1 MNFLKTKKEHP
12 KTQKISESEGKA
24 DIQKLL
30 VDKNKDVYTKGGAK
44 ALDTKGFK
52 VLYMWTH
59 GKAPK
64 VGQNKLQ
71 LLAVWN
77 AANNNPIKENKP
89 RKTEDQRE
97 LEILDANIIH
107 ICNTEIGRQ
116 TKKVVDHTLAVLP
129 KMSKYQLRIL
139 INAIPSSL

>member
-1 MNFLKTKKEHP
+1 MNFLKTKKEQP

-59 GKAPK
+59 GKVPRL
-64 VGQNKLQ
+64 GQNKQQ
-71 LLAVWN
+71 LLYAWN
-77 AANNNPIKENKP
+77 AAKNNPIEDNKP
-89 RKTEDQRE
+89 WTTEDQSE
-97 LEILDANIIH
+97 L
-107 ICNTEIGRQ
+107 
-116 TKKVVDHTLAVLP
+116 
-129 KMSKYQLRIL
+129 
-139 INAIPSSL
+139 

>member
-1 MNFLKTKKEHP
+1 
-12 KTQKISESEGKA
+12 
-24 DIQKLL
+24 
-30 VDKNKDVYTKGGAK
+30 
-44 ALDTKGFK
+44 
-52 VLYMWTH
+52 MWTH

-89 RKTEDQRE
+89 WKTEDQRE

-116 TKKVVDHTLAVLP
+116 KNKFVDHTLAVLP
-129 KMSKYQLRIL
+129 KMPKYQLRIL
-139 INAIPSSL
+139 RNAIPTITRTYLKVEEV